1 MRAVDPSEKIIEQ
14 ADTNFI
20 EEFSFSVEDD
30 LTKMVQVVRSGNN
43 FTITIKYADIAIL
56 DETQET
62 FQADGPVEIRTTDS
76 GIYLSS
82 YRSMLSDRIRLRRTR
97 FF

>member
-1 MRAVDPSEKIIEQ
+1 MCAVDPSEKIIEQ
-14 ADTNFI
+14 ANTDFN
-20 EEFSFSVEDD
+20 EEFAFSIEDG
-30 LTKMVQVVRSGNN
+30 LTKMVQVTRSGNN
-43 FTITIKYADIAIL
+43 FTITIKYADIAIF

-82 YRSMLSDRIRLRRTR
+82 YRSLLSDRIRLRRTR